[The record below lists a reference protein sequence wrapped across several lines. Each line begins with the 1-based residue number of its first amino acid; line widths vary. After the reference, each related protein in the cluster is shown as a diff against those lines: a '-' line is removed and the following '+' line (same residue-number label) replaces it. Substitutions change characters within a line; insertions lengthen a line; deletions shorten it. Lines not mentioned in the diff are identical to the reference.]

1 MERKIGETFEFKG
14 KTYEVAEL
22 PDYFCAFC
30 DLEKECYSKR
40 SYLENIAGTCSQSKR
55 MDTRN
60 VCFKEI
66 KKDMEI
72 KDNKL
77 TINIPD
83 GMEIDVENS
92 DLKTGII
99 KFKKKELRYEDIENS
114 LDLEGNRTGIPVDD
128 NNAFKLCAT
137 DRLMNIARYYNGD
150 WKPDWSSVEN
160 KYYIIYC
167 NRSQCYTTDYKTL
180 IDINTVYFKCE
191 KDAQA
196 VIDNPNFREILD
208 AVFKTKDMDG

>member
-40 SYLENIAGTCSQSKR
+40 SYLEKVTGTCSPNNRKY
-55 MDTRN
+55 TRS

-66 KKDMEI
+66 KNDMEI
-72 KDNKL
+72 KDNQL

-83 GMEIDVENS
+83 GMKIDLQNS
-92 DLKTGII
+92 NFDTGVI
-99 KFKKKELRYEDIENS
+99 KFKNKELRYEDIENS
-114 LDLEGNRTGIPVDD
+114 LDLEGNRTGIPVDN

-191 KDAQA
+191 KDAKA

-208 AVFKTKDMDG
+208 VIYKN

>member
-1 MERKIGETFEFKG
+1 MERKIGEIFEFKG

-22 PDYFCAFC
+22 PEYFCAFC

-40 SYLENIAGTCSQSKR
+40 SYLEKVTGTCSPKNR
-55 MDTRN
+55 KDTRS

-77 TINIPD
+77 TINIPE
-83 GMEIDVENS
+83 GMEIDVENC
-92 DLKTGII
+92 DFDTGVI
-99 KFKKKELRYEDIENS
+99 KFRKKELRYEDIENS

-150 WKPDWSSVEN
+150 WKPDWSNN
-160 KYYIIYC
+160 KEGKFYISYNFIHNAYFVIED
-167 NRSQCYTTDYKTL
+167 NSNNVSTIVFKHQEDTQKV
-180 IDINTVYFKCE
+180 IN
-191 KDAQA
+191 
-196 VIDNPNFREILD
+196 NPNFQKKILD
-208 AVFKTKDMDG
+208 AIFKN

>member
-40 SYLENIAGTCSQSKR
+40 SYLENIAGTCSPSKR

-72 KDNKL
+72 KDNQL
-77 TINIPD
+77 TINTPE
-83 GMEIDVENS
+83 GMEIDIENC

-128 NNAFKLCAT
+128 NNAFKLRAT

-150 WKPDWSSVEN
+150 WKPDWSSVES

-208 AVFKTKDMDG
+208 AVYKN

>member
-1 MERKIGETFEFKG
+1 
-14 KTYEVAEL
+14 
-22 PDYFCAFC
+22 
-30 DLEKECYSKR
+30 
-40 SYLENIAGTCSQSKR
+40 
-55 MDTRN
+55 
-60 VCFKEI
+60 
-66 KKDMEI
+66 MEI
-72 KDNKL
+72 KDNKI

-150 WKPDWSSVEN
+150 WKPDWSSVES

-191 KDAQA
+191 KDAQS
-196 VIDNPNFREILD
+196 VIDNPNFREVLD
-208 AVFKTKDMDG
+208 AIFKKLNTWRDRYNG

>member
-1 MERKIGETFEFKG
+1 MERKIGETFEYQG
-14 KTYEVAEL
+14 KTYKVAEF
-22 PDYFCAFC
+22 DACRNCAFGNINC
-30 DLEKECYSKR
+30 TSLR
-40 SYLENIAGTCSQSKR
+40 SITGNCMYFL
-55 MDTRN
+55 RN
-60 VCFKEI
+60 DGVNVKFEEI
-66 KKDMEI
+66 KNDMEI
-72 KDNKL
+72 KDNQL
-77 TINIPD
+77 AINTPE
-83 GMEIDVENS
+83 GMEIDIENS
-92 DLKTGII
+92 DLKTGVIR
-99 KFKKKELRYEDIENS
+99 FKNKELRYEDIENS

-208 AVFKTKDMDG
+208 AIYKN

>member
-40 SYLENIAGTCSQSKR
+40 SYLENVAGTCSPSKR

-77 TINIPD
+77 TINIPY
-83 GMEIDVENS
+83 GMEIDVENC
-92 DLKTGII
+92 DFDTGVI
-99 KFKKKELRYEDIENS
+99 KFRKKELTYEDIQDSIGKYLTFTLVAPHN
-114 LDLEGNRTGIPVDD
+114 GHKI
-128 NNAFKLCAT
+128 NAINT
-137 DRLMNIARYYNGD
+137 LMDIAKYYNGD
-150 WKPDWSSVEN
+150 WKPDWSN
-160 KYYIIYC
+160 KNKPKFYIAFNYESSFYEVRWKYRMSDNI
-167 NRSQCYTTDYKTL
+167 
-180 IDINTVYFKCE
+180 VYFKST

-208 AVFKTKDMDG
+208 AIYKN

>member
-40 SYLENIAGTCSQSKR
+40 SYLENVAGTCSPSKR

-83 GMEIDVENS
+83 GMEIDVENC
-92 DLKTGII
+92 DFDTGVI
-99 KFKKKELRYEDIENS
+99 KFRKKELRYEDIENS
-114 LDLEGNRTGIPVDD
+114 LDLEGNRTGIPVDE

-150 WKPDWSSVEN
+150 WKPDWSN
-160 KYYIIYC
+160 KNNPKFYIAFNYESSFYEVRWKYRMSDNI
-167 NRSQCYTTDYKTL
+167 
-180 IDINTVYFKCE
+180 VYFKST

-208 AVFKTKDMDG
+208 AVYKN

>member
-1 MERKIGETFEFKG
+1 
-14 KTYEVAEL
+14 
-22 PDYFCAFC
+22 
-30 DLEKECYSKR
+30 
-40 SYLENIAGTCSQSKR
+40 
-55 MDTRN
+55 
-60 VCFKEI
+60 
-66 KKDMEI
+66 MEI
-72 KDNKL
+72 KDNKI

-128 NNAFKLCAT
+128 NNAFKLRAT

-150 WKPDWSSVEN
+150 WKPDWSIVEN

-167 NRSQCYTTDYKTL
+167 NRSQCYTTDYTTL
-180 IDINTVYFKCE
+180 IDINTVYFKCD
-191 KDAQA
+191 KDAQD

-208 AVFKTKDMDG
+208 AVYKN